1 MRKEYSVA
9 LLGNPNCGKTT
20 LFNELTGARHTVGN
34 WPGVTVERKEGMA
47 NYDKKDIKIIDLPGT
62 YSMVPYSLEET
73 ITSNFIVDNKAD
85 AIINILD
92 VSNLERSLN
101 LTLQLLEMNVKL
113 VCVLNMMDIAEK
125 RGLKIDVENMERVL
139 GIRVIPISASKGRGI
154 ETLFSELSEELD
166 IEGFDRKTI
175 IYSKDIEKDI
185 EETEKYFK
193 SIENTRYRRWLSI
206 KLLEGDLETL
216 SHLGYYNIDKNIN
229 PSEIKRARFEKIEEI
244 KEAVVIESGLESDSI
259 ADLID
264 KYVTHPK
271 IGLVIFGFMM
281 YLVFSLTFSL
291 GDLLKAPLESG
302 IEGFGMMVR
311 EGLQVMPQWFV
322 SLLVDGIINGV
333 GGILTFLP
341 NIMILFLAL
350 SLLEESG
357 YMTRAAFLM
366 DYYMQKIGLSGK
378 AFIPLIM
385 GFGCSVPAIMATRIM
400 EDDAD
405 RKTAIFIIP
414 FMSCGARMPIY
425 VLFSSIFFEG
435 YETLVT
441 FSLYIFGILVAVLMG
456 MILKQTLFKGE
467 EMPYIMELPDYRMPT
482 FKGTGVAVIERIK
495 EYISKAG
502 TVIFAASVM
511 VWFVLNFNLS
521 GMTAITESIGYHIG
535 VFLSPFFK
543 PLGFGNWQAS
553 LSLITGLVAK
563 EVVVSNMN
571 IFYGAG
577 ESLSAAA
584 KAIEIAFDP
593 ASGYSFMIF
602 ALLYTPC
609 IATLGVIKKEMNSL
623 KWTGLIMIYQIAVA
637 WFFSFIIYQLA
648 ISFGIA
654 ISYFMVSFSII
665 LLVIVLYYRKKK
677 LTKL

>member
-1 MRKEYSVA
+1 LRKEYSVA

-20 LFNELTGARHTVGN
+20 LFNELTGSRHTVGN

-73 ITSNFIVDNKAD
+73 ITSNFIIDHKAD
-85 AIINILD
+85 IVINILD

-101 LTLQLLEMNVKL
+101 LTLQLIEMNVK
-113 VCVLNMMDIAEK
+113 VICVLNMMDIAEK
-125 RGLKIDVENMERVL
+125 RGLKVDIEKMKTIL
-139 GIRVIPISASKGRGI
+139 GIEVIPISASKGHGI
-154 ETLFSELSEELD
+154 SD
-166 IEGFDRKTI
+166 VFDEV
-175 IYSKDIEKDI
+175 SKAL
-185 EETEKYFK
+185 ETESKPNIIKYSDEIE
-193 SIENTRYRRWLSI
+193 SIILESESLFEKETNKKYKRWLSI
-206 KLLEGDLETL
+206 KALESDDGTL
-216 SHLGYYNIDKNIN
+216 NHLGYYNVKVEKN
-229 PSEIKRARFEKIEEI
+229 PSLIKSARFQKIEELKQDI
-244 KEAVVIESGLESDSI
+244 VIEAGLESDSI
-259 ADLID
+259 ADTVD

-271 IGLVIFGFMM
+271 IGLFIFGVMM
-281 YLVFSLTFSL
+281 YLVFALTFTL
-291 GDLLKAPLESG
+291 GDWLKGPLELG
-302 IEGFGMMVR
+302 IEQFGDWVR
-311 EGLQVMPQWFV
+311 VALEAMPPWFV
-322 SLLVDGIINGV
+322 SLIVDGVINGV

-441 FSLYIFGILVAVLMG
+441 FSLYIFGILVAILMG
-456 MILKQTLFKGE
+456 MILKLSLFKGDD
-467 EMPYIMELPDYRMPT
+467 MPYIMELPDYRMPT
-482 FKGTGVAVIERIK
+482 FKGTGVSVLERIK
-495 EYISKAG
+495 EYVTKAG
-502 TVIFAASVM
+502 TVIFAASVI
-511 VWFVLNFNLS
+511 VWFILNFNIS
-521 GMTAITESIGYHIG
+521 GMSEITESIGYHLG
-535 VFLSPFFK
+535 VFISPFFK

-563 EVVVSNMN
+563 EIVVSNMN

-584 KAIEIAFDP
+584 TAIGGAFTP

-609 IATLGVIKKEMNSL
+609 IATLGVIKKEMNSW
-623 KWTGLIMIYQIAVA
+623 KWTAIIMVYQIAVA
-637 WFFSFIIYQLA
+637 WFFSFVVYNLA
-648 ISFGIA
+648 NMFGIM
-654 ISYFMVSFSII
+654 ISYLAVSFLII
-665 LLVIVLYYRKKK
+665 LIVLILYYSKKK
-677 LTKL
+677 IQKY

>member
-20 LFNELTGARHTVGN
+20 LFNELTGSRHTVGN

-47 NYDKKDIKIIDLPGT
+47 NYDKQDIKIIDLPGT

-73 ITSNFIVDNKAD
+73 ITSNFIIDHKAD
-85 AIINILD
+85 VVVNILD

-101 LTLQLLEMNVKL
+101 LTLQLIEMDVKV

-125 RGLKIDVENMERVL
+125 RGLKVDIEKMKSIL
-139 GIRVIPISASKGRGI
+139 GIEVVPISASKGHGI
-154 ETLFSELSEELD
+154 SDLFDKLSNALETKSQPNIIRYSDE
-166 IEGFDRKTI
+166 IERI
-175 IYSKDIEKDI
+175 IL
-185 EETEKYFK
+185 ETENVFKKETNEKYK
-193 SIENTRYRRWLSI
+193 RWLSI
-206 KLLEGDLETL
+206 KALESDYGTL
-216 SHLGYYNIDKNIN
+216 NHLGYYNVKVEKN
-229 PSEIKRARFEKIEEI
+229 PSIIKSARFEKIEELKQDI
-244 KEAVVIESGLESDSI
+244 VIEAGIESDSI
-259 ADLID
+259 ADTVD

-271 IGLVIFGFMM
+271 IGLFIFGVMM
-281 YLVFSLTFSL
+281 YLVFALTFTL
-291 GDLLKAPLESG
+291 GDWLKGPLELG
-302 IEGFGMMVR
+302 IEQFGDWVR
-311 EGLQVMPQWFV
+311 VALEAMPPWFV
-322 SLLVDGIINGV
+322 SLIVDGVINGV

-425 VLFSSIFFEG
+425 ILFSSIFFEG

-441 FSLYIFGILVAVLMG
+441 FSLYIFGILVAILMG
-456 MILKQTLFKGE
+456 MILKLSLFKGDD
-467 EMPYIMELPDYRMPT
+467 MPYIMELPDYRMPT
-482 FKGTGVAVIERIK
+482 FKGTGVSVLERIK
-495 EYISKAG
+495 EYVTKAG
-502 TVIFAASVM
+502 TVIFAASVI
-511 VWFVLNFNLS
+511 VWFILNFNIS
-521 GMTAITESIGYHIG
+521 GMSEITESIGYHLG
-535 VFLSPFFK
+535 VFISPFFK

-563 EVVVSNMN
+563 EIVVSNMN

-584 KAIEIAFDP
+584 TAIGGAFTP

-609 IATLGVIKKEMNSL
+609 IATLGVIKKEMNSW
-623 KWTGLIMIYQIAVA
+623 KWTAIIMVYQIAVA
-637 WFFSFIIYQLA
+637 WFFSFVVYNLA
-648 ISFGIA
+648 NMFGVM
-654 ISYFMVSFSII
+654 ISYLAVSFLII
-665 LLVIVLYYRKKK
+665 LIVLILYYSKKK
-677 LTKL
+677 MQKY